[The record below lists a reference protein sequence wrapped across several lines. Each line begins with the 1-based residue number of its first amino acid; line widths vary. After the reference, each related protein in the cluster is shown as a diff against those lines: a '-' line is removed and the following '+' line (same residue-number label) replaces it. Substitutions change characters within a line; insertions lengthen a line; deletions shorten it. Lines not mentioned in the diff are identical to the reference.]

1 MGLLDKESFIGAF
14 DEWYVKYKDVLNER
28 VHDRRIRKK
37 TPPYMRPR
45 LRGTYLCIRR
55 NMKRLW
61 TFYDYKDRVMPNT
74 NNGLETIF
82 ADIKLKV
89 RVLSSTLS
97 STVCHEFCQLN
108 LLLVHLQTAPECRI
122 LPYRHIQK
130 ILEVIE
136 LQGFAL
142 ICQIFWRCGRGSNP
156 RPPA

>member
-28 VHDRRIRKK
+28 VHDRRIKKK

-108 LLLVHLQTAPECRI
+108 
-122 LPYRHIQK
+122 
-130 ILEVIE
+130 
-136 LQGFAL
+136 
-142 ICQIFWRCGRGSNP
+142 
-156 RPPA
+156 PPFSPPPD

>member
-28 VHDRRIRKK
+28 VHDRRIKKK

-82 ADIKLKV
+82 ADIKPKV

-108 LLLVHLQTAPECRI
+108 PPFSPPPDCSRM
-122 LPYRHIQK
+122 PY
-130 ILEVIE
+130 
-136 LQGFAL
+136 FA
-142 ICQIFWRCGRGSNP
+142 IPAYTKNP
-156 RPPA
+156 